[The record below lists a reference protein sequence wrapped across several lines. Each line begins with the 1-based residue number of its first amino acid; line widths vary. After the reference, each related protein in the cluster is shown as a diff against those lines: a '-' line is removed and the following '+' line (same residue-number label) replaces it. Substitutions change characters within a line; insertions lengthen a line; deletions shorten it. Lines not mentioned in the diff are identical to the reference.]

1 MPDRRT
7 FLAAVGA
14 LAASGCATRS
24 LGTPESTAVPA
35 PDWRVGNAWTYRR
48 TDGYTKLDAGSP
60 VTRQVTQ
67 AGAAAIRVPEK
78 TLWGTYISD
87 SVWANANDLLS
98 GTLSEYG
105 PIIGRFDPP
114 LRLYDFPLFSGK
126 RWEQR
131 LYRIDQAGF
140 RYFMTIAGRV
150 EGWDTMEVAGR
161 PVRVIAIRREMLLG
175 LLPPSLGTNVGNAYR
190 SDTEWYAPELASFV
204 RLDQMERWQPN
215 RGQFG
220 TAPGNWFVW
229 QMERVGT

>member
-14 LAASGCATRS
+14 FAVSGCATRS
-24 LGTPESTAVPA
+24 LGTPESTAAPA
-35 PDWRVGNAWTYRR
+35 PDWRVGDGWTYRR

-60 VTRQVTQ
+60 VTRRV
-67 AGAAAIRVPEK
+67 ADVGPSGIRITE
-78 TLWGTYISD
+78 TTAFGTYVD
-87 SVWANANDLLS
+87 NAMWANPNDMLS

-114 LRLYDFPLFSGK
+114 LHFYDFPLVSGK
-126 RWEQR
+126 RWNQQ
-131 LYRIDQAGF
+131 LYRIDAAGF
-140 RYFMTIAGRV
+140 RYFMTIEGWV

-175 LLPPSLGTNVGNAYR
+175 LLPPSLGTNVGNSYR
-190 SDTEWYAPELASFV
+190 SDTEWYAPELGSFV
-204 RLDQMERWQPN
+204 RLNQMERWQPN

-229 QMERVGT
+229 QMERVGA